1 MIRDP
6 FYRDIVDRLGDR
18 LDPDLFERC
27 VGDLL
32 RDELPTLV
40 PVRGG
45 TDAGMDGAIAE
56 GEGTAFPLVCTTA
69 QDVIGNLTRSL
80 DSYLRDGGSQ
90 RRVVLVTSQALTQR
104 KRRNLE
110 KRAEKKGFVL
120 VQVYDQAAMAD
131 RLYRSPAWCRELLNL
146 TGAPPALSAV
156 PLTRRPLLGDVL
168 VGREGDLAWLRELD
182 GDRLLVGS
190 PGSGKTFLLR
200 KLALE
205 GWGLFVTSDDSTEI
219 AAALRAQ
226 RPGVVILDDAHLDVE
241 LVVKLRRIREE
252 VDADF
257 SIVATT
263 WKGASDEVAEALNLT
278 DADIHELRLL
288 TRDEIVEVVHDSGV
302 RSPVELVREIVDQ
315 AEGRP
320 GLAVT
325 LAYLC
330 LRGGVREV
338 ALGNALRRSTVTAFE
353 RLVGEEAAQILA
365 AFALGGDAGM
375 LPTAV
380 AGALETPRYRIT
392 SAVSRLAAGGVVDSV
407 RRASVWSVAGA
418 EELAGERYLAV
429 RPPNL
434 RYALVR
440 DVFFAGP
447 TALPL
452 QELIDTAPDVAEVA
466 RTLVRTAGYG
476 AGVPFDLLTAL
487 LERAGSPD
495 AWAEYAAL
503 GETEAIWVLNNHPE
517 MTASVADVAL
527 ERAPKVTIPRL
538 LELAVGDNRP
548 FNPFP
553 EHPVRRLEG
562 WVQVALPGGGQAVP
576 RRELLVEMVDAWLS
590 GGGDCDVGVRV
601 LRMAMSPA
609 FNDYIADPGSGKR
622 VTFRRGLLL
631 SDELSRLKELW
642 PRVVELVERLED
654 APWRY
659 LFEVVHG
666 WAYPGL
672 HTGGNL
678 PEELSED
685 LRAFAE
691 RMLADVVRVCHG
703 HPGVL
708 HKAAEYARELGW
720 DLEITPD
727 PEFETLFPVEELRAD
742 NWRTIQK
749 QQISAVRELAAIWG
763 DRTLL
768 EVSERVARLEAAA
781 EDVNKTYP
789 RHTPVL
795 CEEIAA
801 RAEHPL
807 EWLRALLDN
816 GVRPDLVIP
825 FLSKAASSGEEG
837 WEDVACECL
846 GNSSLEF
853 ATISVVLTT
862 PDSPSGL
869 LANVSEQLGRFVNV
883 VKIYCMRGQVPEGT
897 LARLLR
903 HEDPKVAGSAAAGE
917 WYADPRGDVRGSL
930 ELDWRAAMLRAPTD
944 QHLVSEILQSDPTLA
959 HDWLLRRVS
968 EERLLGDV
976 DLEPTVEGALSP
988 LDREQKLSV
997 LRAIRSGSMYHSL
1010 AVAIVGDDLELY
1022 GEFLNDEL
1030 TEVHVWPLVST
1041 PTGSWPD
1048 KAVLALNAGF
1058 SAADVASAAFLSIT
1072 GWSGNESDMWEK
1084 WIGWFSGLLSHDNE
1098 GIRLVAKYGVA
1109 HARQKKRR
1117 ALGEEQDEDVYG
1129 L

>member
-6 FYRDIVDRLGDR
+6 FYRDIVDRLGGR

-80 DSYLRDGGSQ
+80 DSYLRDGGSR

-110 KRAEKKGFVL
+110 RRAEEKGFVL

-146 TGAPPALSAV
+146 TGAPSALSAV

-168 VGREGDLAWLRELD
+168 IGREGDLAWLRELD
-182 GDRLLVGS
+182 CDRLLVGL

-205 GWGLFVTSDDSTEI
+205 GWGLFVTSDDSAEI

-263 WKGASDEVAEALNLT
+263 WKGASDEVAESLNLT

-302 RSPVELVREIVDQ
+302 QGPVELVREIVDQ

-375 LPTAV
+375 LPTDV
-380 AGALETPRYRIT
+380 ARALEMPRYRIT

-407 RRASVWSVAGA
+407 RRASVWSATGA
-418 EELAGERYLAV
+418 EERAGERYLAV

-447 TALPL
+447 SALPL
-452 QELIDTAPDVAEVA
+452 QELIDAAPDVAEVA

-476 AGVPFDLLTAL
+476 AGVPSDLLTAL
-487 LERAGSPD
+487 LERAASPD

-503 GETEAIWVLNNHPE
+503 GETEATWVLTNHPE
-517 MTASVADVAL
+517 TMASVADAAL
-527 ERAPKVTIPRL
+527 ERAPKAAIPQL
-538 LELAVGDNRP
+538 LELAVGDERP
-548 FNPFP
+548 LNPFSD
-553 EHPVRRLEG
+553 HPIRILEG
-562 WVQVALPGGGQAVP
+562 WVQVALPGGGQATP

-590 GGGDCDVGVRV
+590 EGGDSDVGVRA

-609 FNDYIADPGSGKR
+609 FNDYISDPGSGRR

-631 SDELSRLKELW
+631 PDELSWLKELW
-642 PRVVELVERLED
+642 SRVVELIDSLD
-654 APWRY
+654 DIPWRY
-659 LFEVVHG
+659 LFEVIHD
-666 WAYPGL
+666 WTYPSL
-672 HTGGNL
+672 HTGGDP
-678 PEELSED
+678 PEEISKEM
-685 LRAFAE
+685 RAFAE
-691 RMLADVVRVCHG
+691 RILADLVRVCNG

-708 HKAAEYARELGW
+708 HKASEYALELGW
-720 DLEITPD
+720 DLEIAPD
-727 PEFETLFPVEELRAD
+727 SEFETLFPMEELRAD
-742 NWRTIQK
+742 NWRTIQEL
-749 QQISAVRELAAIWG
+749 QISAVRELAADWG
-763 DRTLL
+763 NRSPT
-768 EVSERVARLEAAA
+768 EISERIARLEAAA
-781 EDVNKTYP
+781 EDVAKTYP

-801 RAEHPL
+801 YAERPL
-807 EWLRALLDN
+807 EWLRALLDK

-837 WEDVACECL
+837 WEDVARECL
-846 GNSSLEF
+846 ENPSLEF

-862 PDSPSGL
+862 PNPPSGL
-869 LANVSEQLGRFVNV
+869 LSNVSERLGRFVNAV
-883 VKIYCMRGQVPEGT
+883 EIYCMRGQVPEGT
-897 LARLLR
+897 LARLLQ
-903 HEDPKVAGSAAAGE
+903 HESPKVAAAAAAGE
-917 WYADPRGDVRGSL
+917 WHADPRGGVRESL
-930 ELDWRAAMLRAPTD
+930 ESAWRTAMLGASAD
-944 QHLVSEILQSDPTLA
+944 QHLISEILRSDPTLA
-959 HDWLLRRVS
+959 RDWLLRRVS

-976 DLEPTVEGALSP
+976 DLEPTVGDALSA
-988 LDREQKLSV
+988 LDWEQKLSV

-1010 AVAIVGDDLELY
+1010 AAAIVGDDLELY

-1058 SAADVASAAFLSIT
+1058 SAADVAGAAFLSIT

-1084 WIGWFSGLLSHDNE
+1084 WIGWFSKLLSHGNE
-1098 GIRLVAKYGVA
+1098 GIHSVAEHGVA
-1109 HARQKKRR
+1109 HARKKKRQ
-1117 ALGEEQDEDVYG
+1117 ALGEEQDEAIYG
-1129 L
+1129 F